1 MPAVVSSTE
10 RSSGGGTSE
19 AEGTLRWSR
28 SSKNDRKRARISAAF
43 TGRECRCVP
52 GRALTIYCLP
62 AERTRAMDLEGLVAE
77 ARERRPQP
85 MPARERAV
93 AAGMAGGYLA
103 GAGVVG
109 LVVAPHDRPLHL
121 GTVVALVLLVA
132 ATMRAQFEIG
142 PGVASPAS
150 LAIVPMLFLAPLHLV
165 PLLVPLGQVISRIP
179 DFVTKRAHVDRWLYS
194 LADQW
199 PTLGPVLILGVFAP
213 GPPSAAHIGVYVA
226 ALASEMLLGIVNV
239 VIGDVLIYGVPSM
252 QALRIAGWA
261 YGIGM
266 ILTPVAYM
274 TAVVATHEPI
284 ALATVVP
291 LLWLLTVFSRERKER
306 YAAALEL
313 SQTYRGTV
321 MVLSDVVEADDNY
334 TAYHCRSV
342 VELATAVGQEL
353 KLKPDDLQELEIAA
367 LLHDV
372 GKIAIPKEILNKPAR
387 LTDSEF
393 ELMKTHTVEGQAL
406 LDRIG
411 GPLARAGARPA
422 RVGTIVRSCHERW
435 DGRGYP
441 DGLLGEE
448 IPLAAR
454 VVFCCDAYSAMTP
467 NRGYRQSI
475 SPDDAVAD
483 RRANSG

>member
-1 MPAVVSSTE
+1 
-10 RSSGGGTSE
+10 
-19 AEGTLRWSR
+19 
-28 SSKNDRKRARISAAF
+28 
-43 TGRECRCVP
+43 
-52 GRALTIYCLP
+52 
-62 AERTRAMDLEGLVAE
+62 MDLEGLVAE

-85 MPARERAV
+85 MPTRERRVAVGMAV
-93 AAGMAGGYLA
+93 AYLA
-103 GAGVVG
+103 ATAGVG
-109 LVVAPHDRPLHL
+109 AAVAPHDRPFHL
-121 GTVVALVLLVA
+121 PTVVALVLLTA
-132 ATMRAQFEIG
+132 MTMRAQFEIG
-142 PGVASPAS
+142 SGVASPVT

-226 ALASEMLLGIVNV
+226 ALASEMLLGFANV
-239 VIGDVLIYGVPSM
+239 VLGDVLMYGVSSM
-252 QALRIAGWA
+252 QALKIAGWA

-284 ALATVVP
+284 ALATVGP
-291 LLWLLTVFSRERKER
+291 LLGLLTVFSRERKES

-313 SQTYRGTV
+313 SQTYRGAV

-342 VELATAVGQEL
+342 VELATAVGQDL
-353 KLKPDDLQELEIAA
+353 KMRPDELQELEIAA

-372 GKIAIPKEILNKPAR
+372 GKIATPKEILNKPAR
-387 LTDSEF
+387 LTDAEF
-393 ELMKTHTVEGQAL
+393 ELMKTHTLEGQAL

-411 GPLARAGARPA
+411 GRLA
-422 RVGTIVRSCHERW
+422 RVGTIVRACHERW

-454 VVFCCDAYSAMTP
+454 IVFCCDAYSAMTT
-467 NRGYRQSI
+467 NRPYRTAMSRADAIHELRGNAGSQFEPRIVDALIRVLDETEEVVESY
-475 SPDDAVAD
+475 SDAV
-483 RRANSG
+483 RAVLAGQQASSAMQLEASAS

>member
-1 MPAVVSSTE
+1 
-10 RSSGGGTSE
+10 
-19 AEGTLRWSR
+19 
-28 SSKNDRKRARISAAF
+28 
-43 TGRECRCVP
+43 
-52 GRALTIYCLP
+52 
-62 AERTRAMDLEGLVAE
+62 MDLEGLIAE

-85 MPARERAV
+85 MPARERRVAVGMAV
-93 AAGMAGGYLA
+93 AYL
-103 GAGVVG
+103 GAAAAVG
-109 LVVAPHDRPLHL
+109 AVVAPGDRPLHL
-121 GTVVALVLLVA
+121 PTVIALVLLTA
-132 ATMRAQFEIG
+132 LTMRAQFEIG
-142 PGVASPAS
+142 PGVASPAA
-150 LAIVPMLFLAPLHLV
+150 LAIVPMFFLAPLHLV
-165 PLLVPLGQVISRIP
+165 ALLVPLGQVISRIP
-179 DFVTKRAHVDRWLYS
+179 DYLTKRAHVDRWLWS
-194 LADQW
+194 LGDSW
-199 PTLGPVLILGVFAP
+199 PILGPVLVLGLFAP
-213 GPPSAAHIGVYVA
+213 GPPSAANLGIYVV
-226 ALASEMLLGIVNV
+226 ALAVEMLLGFGTV
-239 VIGDVLIYGVPSM
+239 VIGDVLIHGVSSL
-252 QALRIAGWA
+252 QAMRIAGWA

-274 TAVVATHEPI
+274 TAVVAQDEPL
-284 ALATVVP
+284 ALFTVVP

-353 KLKPDDLQELEIAA
+353 KMKPDDVQELEIAA

-387 LTDSEF
+387 LTEAEF

-411 GPLARAGARPA
+411 GRLA
-422 RVGTIVRSCHERW
+422 RVGAIVRSCHERW

-441 DGLLGEE
+441 DGMLGEE

-454 VVFCCDAYSAMTP
+454 IVFCCDAYSAMTTDRP
-467 NRGYRQSI
+467 YRKAMPRAEAITELRANAGSQFEPRIVDALIRVLDETEEVAESY
-475 SPDDAVAD
+475 SDAV
-483 RRANSG
+483 RAVLAGQRTGPAMQLEVSAS

>member
-1 MPAVVSSTE
+1 
-10 RSSGGGTSE
+10 
-19 AEGTLRWSR
+19 
-28 SSKNDRKRARISAAF
+28 
-43 TGRECRCVP
+43 
-52 GRALTIYCLP
+52 
-62 AERTRAMDLEGLVAE
+62 MDLEGLVAE

-85 MPARERAV
+85 MPAHERAV
-93 AAGMAGGYLA
+93 AAGMAVAYLVSA
-103 GAGVVG
+103 AIAAA
-109 LVVAPHDRPLHL
+109 VVAPHDRALHL
-121 GTVVALVLLVA
+121 GTVVALVLLTA
-132 ATMRAQFEIG
+132 LTMRAQFEIG
-142 PGVASPAS
+142 VGVASPAA

-165 PLLVPLGQVISRIP
+165 PLLVPLAQVISRIP
-179 DFVTKRAHVDRWLYS
+179 DFVTKRAHPDRWLYS
-194 LADQW
+194 LADAW
-199 PTLGPVLILGVFAP
+199 PILGPVVVLGLFAP
-213 GPPSAAHIGVYVA
+213 GPPSGDHLPIYLA
-226 ALASEMLLGIVNV
+226 ALAAEMILGFANV
-239 VIGDVLIYGVPSM
+239 VVGDVLIYGVSSM
-252 QALRIAGWA
+252 QAMRIAGWA

-274 TAVVATHEPI
+274 TAVVATKEPI

-342 VELATAVGQEL
+342 VELATAVGQHL
-353 KLKPDDLQELEIAA
+353 KLKPDELQELEIAA

-372 GKIAIPKEILNKPAR
+372 GKIAIPKEILNKPAK
-387 LTDSEF
+387 LTDAEF
-393 ELMKTHTVEGQAL
+393 ELMKTHTLEGQAL

-411 GPLARAGARPA
+411 GRLA

-454 VVFCCDAYSAMTP
+454 IVFCCDAYSAMTTHRP
-467 NRGYRQSI
+467 YRTAMPRSEALAELRSNAGSQFERRIVDALIGVLDETEEVAQSY
-475 SPDDAVAD
+475 SDAV
-483 RRANSG
+483 RAVLAGQQAATVQLEAS

>member
-1 MPAVVSSTE
+1 
-10 RSSGGGTSE
+10 
-19 AEGTLRWSR
+19 
-28 SSKNDRKRARISAAF
+28 
-43 TGRECRCVP
+43 
-52 GRALTIYCLP
+52 
-62 AERTRAMDLEGLVAE
+62 MDLDGLVAE
-77 ARERRPQP
+77 ARARKPQP
-85 MPARERAV
+85 MPARERWVAV
-93 AAGMAGGYLA
+93 GMAIAYLSA
-103 GAGVVG
+103 TAAVGA
-109 LVVAPHDRPLHL
+109 AISPNDRPLHP
-121 GTVVALVLLVA
+121 GTVIAVVLLTA
-132 ATMRAQFEIG
+132 LTMRAQFEIG
-142 PGVASPAS
+142 SGVASPTA
-150 LAIVPMLFLAPLHLV
+150 LAIVPMFFLAPLHLV
-165 PLLVPLGQVISRIP
+165 PLLVPLAQIISRVP
-179 DFVTKRAHVDRWLYS
+179 DWVTKRSHVDRWLFALS
-194 LADQW
+194 DWW
-199 PTLGPVLILGVFAP
+199 PVLGPVLLLGLFAP
-213 GPPSAAHIGVYVA
+213 GPPSRDHIGIYVA
-226 ALASEMLLGIVNV
+226 ALVSQMVLGLANV
-239 VIGDVLIYGVPSM
+239 VVGDVLMYGVSSF
-252 QALRIAGWA
+252 QAVRVAGWA

-274 TAVVATHEPI
+274 VAVVAQDEP
-284 ALATVVP
+284 LAAFAVVP

-353 KLKPDDLQELEIAA
+353 KMKPDDLQELEIAA

-387 LTDSEF
+387 LTEAEF

-411 GPLARAGARPA
+411 GRLA
-422 RVGTIVRSCHERW
+422 RVGKIVRSCHERW

-454 VVFCCDAYSAMTP
+454 IVFCCDAYSAMTTDRP
-467 NRGYRQSI
+467 YRKAMPRADAIAELHSNAGSQFEPRIVDALIRVLDATEEVAESY
-475 SPDDAVAD
+475 SDAV
-483 RRANSG
+483 RAVLAGQHTATAPALQLEASAS

>member
-1 MPAVVSSTE
+1 
-10 RSSGGGTSE
+10 
-19 AEGTLRWSR
+19 
-28 SSKNDRKRARISAAF
+28 
-43 TGRECRCVP
+43 
-52 GRALTIYCLP
+52 
-62 AERTRAMDLEGLVAE
+62 MDLEGLVAE

-93 AAGMAGGYLA
+93 AAGMAVAYLA
-103 GAGVVG
+103 AAGVVAA
-109 LVVAPHDRPLHL
+109 VVAPDDRPLHL
-121 GTVVALVLLVA
+121 GTVVALVLLTA
-132 ATMRAQFEIG
+132 LTMRAQFEVG
-142 PGVASPAS
+142 PGVASPTA
-150 LAIVPMLFLAPLHLV
+150 LAVVPMLFLAPLHLV
-165 PLLVPLGQVISRIP
+165 PLLVPLAQVISRIP
-179 DFVTKRAHVDRWLYS
+179 DFVTKKAHVDRWMYS
-194 LADQW
+194 LADAW
-199 PTLGPVLILGVFAP
+199 PLLGPVVILGVFAP
-213 GPPSAAHIGVYVA
+213 GPPSAENVGWYLL
-226 ALASEMLLGIVNV
+226 ALAAQFVLGVANV
-239 VIGDVLIYGVPSM
+239 VLGDVLIYGVSSF
-252 QALRIAGWA
+252 QALKVAGWA

-274 TAVVATHEPI
+274 TAAVAVEHPI
-284 ALATVVP
+284 ALSSVVP

-334 TAYHCRSV
+334 TAFHCRSV
-342 VELATAVGQEL
+342 VELATSVGQEL

-387 LTDSEF
+387 LTDAEF

-411 GPLARAGARPA
+411 GRLA

-441 DGLLGEE
+441 DGLIGEE

-454 VVFCCDAYSAMTP
+454 IVFCCDAYSAMTTTRP
-467 NRGYRQSI
+467 YRKAMARVDAIAELRDNAGSQFEPRIVDALIRVLDETEEASE
-475 SPDDAVAD
+475 SYSDAV
-483 RRANSG
+483 RAVLAGQAATMQLEASAS

>member
-1 MPAVVSSTE
+1 M
-10 RSSGGGTSE
+10 
-19 AEGTLRWSR
+19 
-28 SSKNDRKRARISAAF
+28 
-43 TGRECRCVP
+43 
-52 GRALTIYCLP
+52 
-62 AERTRAMDLEGLVAE
+62 
-77 ARERRPQP
+77 
-85 MPARERAV
+85 AV
-93 AAGMAGGYLA
+93 AYLA
-103 GAGVVG
+103 TAGVVG
-109 LVVAPHDRPLHL
+109 AVVAPNDRPLHI
-121 GTVVALVLLVA
+121 GTVVALVLLA
-132 ATMRAQFEIG
+132 ALTMRAQFEIG
-142 PGVASPAS
+142 TGVASPAA

-165 PLLVPLGQVISRIP
+165 PLLVPLAQVISRIP
-179 DFVTKRAHVDRWLYS
+179 DFVTKRAHVDRWMYS
-194 LADQW
+194 LADAW
-199 PTLGPVLILGVFAP
+199 PIIGPVLLLGLFAP
-213 GPPSAAHIGVYVA
+213 GLPSAHHLGIYIA
-226 ALASEMLLGIVNV
+226 ALASEMVLGFAT
-239 VIGDVLIYGVPSM
+239 VILGDVLIYGVSSM
-252 QALRIAGWA
+252 QSMRIAGWA

-274 TAVVATHEPI
+274 TAVVATEEPI

-353 KLKPDDLQELEIAA
+353 KMKPDELQELEIAA

-387 LTDSEF
+387 LTEAEF
-393 ELMKTHTVEGQAL
+393 ELMKTHTLEGQAL

-411 GPLARAGARPA
+411 GRLA

-454 VVFCCDAYSAMTP
+454 IVFCCDAYSAMTT
-467 NRGYRQSI
+467 NRPYRKAMSRVDAIEELRANAGSQFEPRLVDSLI
-475 SPDDAVAD
+475 RVLDETEEVAESYSDAV
-483 RRANSG
+483 RAVLAGQQAASMQLEASAS

>member
-1 MPAVVSSTE
+1 
-10 RSSGGGTSE
+10 
-19 AEGTLRWSR
+19 
-28 SSKNDRKRARISAAF
+28 
-43 TGRECRCVP
+43 
-52 GRALTIYCLP
+52 
-62 AERTRAMDLEGLVAE
+62 MDLEGLVAE

-93 AAGMAGGYLA
+93 AAGMALAYL
-103 GAGVVG
+103 GATAVVG
-109 LVVAPHDRPLHL
+109 MLVSDGDRPLHV
-121 GTVVALVLLVA
+121 GTVVAVVLLTA
-132 ATMRAQFEIG
+132 LTMRAQFEIG
-142 PGVASPAS
+142 AGVASPAA

-165 PLLVPLGQVISRIP
+165 PVLVPLAQVVSRIP
-179 DFVTKRAHVDRWLYS
+179 DFVTKKAHPDRWLFS
-194 LADQW
+194 LADAW
-199 PTLGPVLILGVFAP
+199 PILGPVLILGLFAQ
-213 GPPSAAHIGVYVA
+213 GPPSADNVGIYLA
-226 ALASEMLLGIVNV
+226 ALASEVVLGFANV
-239 VIGDVLIYGVPSM
+239 VVGDVLMYGVSSM
-252 QALRIAGWA
+252 QAVRIAGWA

-274 TAVVATHEPI
+274 TAVVAVNEPL
-284 ALATVVP
+284 ALASVVP

-321 MVLSDVVEADDNY
+321 MVLSDVVEADDGY
-334 TAYHCRSV
+334 TAFHCRSV
-342 VELATAVGQEL
+342 VELATAVGQEM

-387 LTDSEF
+387 LTEAEF

-411 GPLARAGARPA
+411 GRLA
-422 RVGTIVRSCHERW
+422 RVGAIVRSCHERW

-448 IPLAAR
+448 IPLPAR
-454 VVFCCDAYSAMTP
+454 IVFCCDAYSAMTT
-467 NRGYRQSI
+467 NRPYRKAMSRE
-475 SPDDAVAD
+475 DAVSELQANAGSQFEPRIVD
-483 RRANSG
+483 ALIHVLDETEEVAETYSDAVRAVLAAGQQSTTMPIEASLEPSASAS

>member
-1 MPAVVSSTE
+1 
-10 RSSGGGTSE
+10 
-19 AEGTLRWSR
+19 
-28 SSKNDRKRARISAAF
+28 
-43 TGRECRCVP
+43 
-52 GRALTIYCLP
+52 
-62 AERTRAMDLEGLVAE
+62 MDLEGLIAE

-85 MPARERAV
+85 MPARERKVAVGMAVAYLAAV
-93 AAGMAGGYLA
+93 AAV
-103 GAGVVG
+103 GAA
-109 LVVAPHDRPLHL
+109 VAPHDRPLHL
-121 GTVVALVLLVA
+121 GTVVALVLLTA
-132 ATMRAQFEIG
+132 LTMRAQFEIG
-142 PGVASPAS
+142 SGVASPAT

-165 PLLVPLGQVISRIP
+165 PLLVPLAQVISRIP
-179 DFVTKRAHVDRWLYS
+179 DFVTKRAHVDRWLFS
-194 LADQW
+194 LSDWW
-199 PTLGPVLILGVFAP
+199 PILGPVLLLGLFAP
-213 GPPSAAHIGVYVA
+213 GPPSQDNIGIYVA
-226 ALASEMLLGIVNV
+226 ALAAELVLGIANV
-239 VIGDVLIYGVPSM
+239 VLGDVLMYGVSSF

-274 TAVVATHEPI
+274 TAVVAQEEPL
-284 ALATVVP
+284 ALGTVVP

-353 KLKPDDLQELEIAA
+353 KMKPDDLQELEIAA

-387 LTDSEF
+387 LTEAEF

-411 GPLARAGARPA
+411 GRLA

-441 DGLLGEE
+441 DGMLGEE
-448 IPLAAR
+448 IPLPAR
-454 VVFCCDAYSAMTP
+454 IVFCCDAYSAMTTDRP
-467 NRGYRQSI
+467 YRKAMSRPEAIAELLANAGSQFEPRIVDALIRVLDQTEEVAESY
-475 SPDDAVAD
+475 SDAV
-483 RRANSG
+483 RAVLAGQRTATPSAMQLEPSAS

>member
-1 MPAVVSSTE
+1 
-10 RSSGGGTSE
+10 
-19 AEGTLRWSR
+19 
-28 SSKNDRKRARISAAF
+28 
-43 TGRECRCVP
+43 
-52 GRALTIYCLP
+52 
-62 AERTRAMDLEGLVAE
+62 MDLEGLIAE
-77 ARERRPQP
+77 ARERRPQA
-85 MPARERAV
+85 MPARERRVAIGMGLTYLAAAAAVGAAV
-93 AAGMAGGYLA
+93 A
-103 GAGVVG
+103 
-109 LVVAPHDRPLHL
+109 PTDRPLHL
-121 GTVVALVLLVA
+121 GTVVALVLLTA
-132 ATMRAQFEIG
+132 LTMRAQFEIG
-142 PGVASPAS
+142 LGVASPAA
-150 LAIVPMLFLAPLHLV
+150 LAIVPMFFLAPLHLV
-165 PLLVPLGQVISRIP
+165 PLLIPLAQVISRIP
-179 DFVTKRAHVDRWLYS
+179 DYLTKRAHVDRWLWS
-194 LADQW
+194 LGDSW
-199 PTLGPVLILGVFAP
+199 PMVGPVLVLGLFAP
-213 GPPSAAHIGVYVA
+213 GPPSAHNVGIYIA
-226 ALASEMLLGIVNV
+226 ALAVEMLIGFTSV
-239 VIGDVLIYGVPSM
+239 VVGDVLIHGVSSL

-274 TAVVATHEPI
+274 TAVVAQHEPL
-284 ALATVVP
+284 ALFTVVP

-353 KLKPDDLQELEIAA
+353 KMKPDDVQELEIAA

-387 LTDSEF
+387 LTEAEF

-411 GPLARAGARPA
+411 GRLA
-422 RVGTIVRSCHERW
+422 RVGMIVRSCHERW

-441 DGLLGEE
+441 DGMLGEE

-454 VVFCCDAYSAMTP
+454 IVFCCDAYSAMTTDRP
-467 NRGYRQSI
+467 YRKAMARVEAIAELQANAGSQFEPRI
-475 SPDDAVAD
+475 VDSLIRVLDETEEVAESYSDAV
-483 RRANSG
+483 RAVLAGQRTGPTMQLEASAS